1 MQKWIGKANAK
12 GLIGT
17 EKEEFI
23 NKKINAF
30 TAERSEQMEN
40 EVQKSAEE
48 LENEMLEAIKN
59 CKAVDD

>member
-1 MQKWIGKANAK
+1 MQKLSAKANAK

-30 TAERSEQMEN
+30 TAERWEQMEN
-40 EVQKSAEE
+40 EVQKRSEE
-48 LENEMLEAIKN
+48 LENEMFEAIKN
-59 CKAVDD
+59 CKVIDD